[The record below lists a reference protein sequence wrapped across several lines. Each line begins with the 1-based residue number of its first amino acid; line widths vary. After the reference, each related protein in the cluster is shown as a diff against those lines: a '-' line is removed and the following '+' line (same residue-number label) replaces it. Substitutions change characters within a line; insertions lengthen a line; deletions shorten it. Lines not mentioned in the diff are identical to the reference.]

1 MELDSFEL
9 GERALEEAERRR
21 EQKLADDEQPVEDD
35 NDCGDA
41 CKI

>member
-1 MELDSFEL
+1 MGEDEFEIP
-9 GERALEEAERRR
+9 GVDEAVERVNNRVEEVF
-21 EQKLADDEQPVEDD
+21 DESADD

>member
-1 MELDSFEL
+1 MGEDDFEIP
-9 GERALEEAERRR
+9 GVDEAVERVNNRKEVEFEESA
-21 EQKLADDEQPVEDD
+21 DD